1 MCVIDSCWILYIENP
16 DQGATNTHAIEPVIK
31 SNNLRKN
38 SEKSS
43 QQSAAKTQ
51 TQSQT
56 KTNSR
61 QLAKPVHTSTQVPL
75 NDPPEVSVTVSRSLK
90 NLQNNFKEMRDNQQG
105 LNENLKYVGEQAE
118 CNYDDIST
126 LKTENINLRRE
137 LELLRSVVIRMDRR
151 ISIMDNEITDLR
163 SRSMRDN
170 ILIHNFKYTPNEDL
184 AASMPALIKQTL
196 GVDVSF
202 VRIHRNGVLH
212 KKSDRPVT
220 ITAKLTDRNKKDEI
234 LNAQKS
240 KKIARVSLPF
250 YITPQQP
257 PALVSARNKL
267 FDKSDSLKKQNIS
280 VKISRNSIVLPNGSK
295 YSEEV
300 PLLSNAAVL
309 KIDQT
314 ESEQLDD
321 IVTMN
326 TEPIQKNGSEFY
338 ATGTKVGSVNQA
350 QNFYKKVCID
360 PYVASVDSRILI
372 YRFMEQGK
380 LIENYHDDGEHGA
393 GRRLLKYMRENQI
406 MDVAI
411 VVTRW
416 MGEHIGPQRFTIME
430 GLVNEVANLILE

>member
-1 MCVIDSCWILYIENP
+1 MS
-16 DQGATNTHAIEPVIK
+16 
-31 SNNLRKN
+31 
-38 SEKSS
+38 
-43 QQSAAKTQ
+43 
-51 TQSQT
+51 
-56 KTNSR
+56 
-61 QLAKPVHTSTQVPL
+61 
-75 NDPPEVSVTVSRSLK
+75 DP
-90 NLQNNFKEMRDNQQG
+90 
-105 LNENLKYVGEQAE
+105 
-118 CNYDDIST
+118 
-126 LKTENINLRRE
+126 
-137 LELLRSVVIRMDRR
+137 
-151 ISIMDNEITDLR
+151 
-163 SRSMRDN
+163 
-170 ILIHNFKYTPNEDL
+170 
-184 AASMPALIKQTL
+184 
-196 GVDVSF
+196 
-202 VRIHRNGVLH
+202 
-212 KKSDRPVT
+212 
-220 ITAKLTDRNKKDEI
+220 
-234 LNAQKS
+234 
-240 KKIARVSLPF
+240 
-250 YITPQQP
+250 
-257 PALVSARNKL
+257 
-267 FDKSDSLKKQNIS
+267 

-416 MGEHIGPQRFTIME
+416 MGEHIGPQCFTIME